1 MKGQENMKNQ
11 IQNNFKHNHKTHK
24 TLKTVLIVTGCIALG
39 LGSFVGGALY
49 GYQEAVKAMKKNDEN
64 NNNDFSVSEAKG
76 IKIRL
81 LSTMSNADG
90 TVTKVVGYTL
100 DPKEAVVTDFN
111 AGLDWNRGDDSEYDW
126 EYDPNRKVEDYMAYS
141 IDSVNKTITF
151 TCKKAFGRKINF
163 DLSLKDN
170 PSVKAGLLIDYERKV
185 LTPYSIAF
193 ENNAFADG
201 KPVKINT
208 VSSAYSVGTKGL
220 REDKFALS
228 VDYDSSKVSFRSLF
242 GEALNPSTYSSG
254 TYYYKGVA
262 YTNKDKFLD
271 TLSSAVDEYMKG
283 CITLDGSVDF
293 SKREF
298 TDLASFQYVMYHTYK
313 DEFGTSG
320 TIASD
325 FINNYKAAIKKGSGY
340 RAKVSVNGSEKFN
353 SLVDMN
359 LNAQIVNSIQLSD
372 GAISF

>member
-1 MKGQENMKNQ
+1 M
-11 IQNNFKHNHKTHK
+11 QNNFKHNHKTHK
-24 TLKTVLIVTGCIALG
+24 TLKTVLIVTGCVALG
-39 LGSFVGGALY
+39 LGAFVGGVLY

-81 LSTMSNADG
+81 LSTVSNADG

-111 AGLDWNRGDDSEYDW
+111 AGLDWNRGDDREYDW
-126 EYDPNRKVEDYMAYS
+126 EYDPNRKVEDYMTYS

-163 DLSLKDN
+163 DLSLKEN

-185 LTPYSIAF
+185 LTPFSIAF
-193 ENNAFADG
+193 ENNAFTDG

-208 VSSAYSVGTKGL
+208 ISSVYSVGTKGL
-220 REDKFALS
+220 REDEFSLS
-228 VDYDSSKVSFRSLF
+228 VDYDSSKTSFRSLF
-242 GEALNPSTYSSG
+242 GEAVNPSTYASG
-254 TYYYKGVA
+254 TYYYKGVS
-262 YTNKDKFLD
+262 YIDKNQFLNV
-271 TLSSAVDEYMKG
+271 LSSAVDEYMRS

-293 SKREF
+293 TKQEF
-298 TDLASFQYVMYHTYK
+298 TDLASFQYIMYHTYR
-313 DEFGTSG
+313 DELGTSR

-325 FINNYKAAIKKGSGY
+325 FINNYKAAVKQGSGY
-340 RAKVSVNGSEKFN
+340 RAKVSVNGAEKFN
-353 SLVDMN
+353 ALVDMS
-359 LNAQIVNSIQLSD
+359 LNAQMVNSIQLSD
-372 GAISF
+372 GVISF

>member
-1 MKGQENMKNQ
+1 MKYQT
-11 IQNNFKHNHKTHK
+11 QNNFKSNHKTHK
-24 TLKTVLIVTGCIALG
+24 TLKTVLIVTGCAALG
-39 LGSFVGGALY
+39 LGAFVGGALY
-49 GYQEAVKAMKKNDEN
+49 GYQEAVKAMKKSDGN

-111 AGLDWNRGDDSEYDW
+111 AGLDWNRGADSECDL

-193 ENNAFADG
+193 ENNAFTDG

-208 VSSAYSVGTKGL
+208 TSSVYSVGTKGL

-228 VDYDSSKVSFRSLF
+228 VDYDSSKMSFRSLF

-262 YTNKDKFLD
+262 YTDKDRFLD

-325 FINNYKAAIKKGSGY
+325 FINNYKAAVKKGSGY

-359 LNAQIVNSIQLSD
+359 LNALMVNSIQLSD
-372 GAISF
+372 GVISF